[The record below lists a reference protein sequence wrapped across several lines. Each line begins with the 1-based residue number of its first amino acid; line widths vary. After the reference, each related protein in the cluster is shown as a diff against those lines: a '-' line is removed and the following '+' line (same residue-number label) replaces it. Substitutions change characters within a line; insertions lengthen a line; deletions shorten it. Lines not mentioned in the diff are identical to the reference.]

1 MKILTINIRMIV
13 RFIIKFYYTKN
24 DQAMICDFAFLYYSF
39 DHHYNESN
47 ETHTWV
53 KVKRYGA
60 SVSPTDLRF
69 DPTYIVVMH
78 WLRTMFD
85 GILPFVT
92 LLFLNGKIFI
102 GLKKVKHKIELHA
115 KANSNTK
122 DANGT
127 RHHDQRS
134 VRNGGLSLSYIELIH
149 YHKQFSL

>member
-1 MKILTINIRMIV
+1 MLLYNKYLWCLTCYIVCIVILAPKTNF
-13 RFIIKFYYTKN
+13 FIQRSP
-24 DQAMICDFAFLYYSF
+24 DLFLTLHLYHCSF
-39 DHHYNESN
+39 HHHYNASN
-47 ETHTWV
+47 ETHTWLEV
-53 KVKRYGA
+53 KQYGA
-60 SVSPTDLRF
+60 GVSPTDLRY

-122 DANGT
+122 DANGNRT
-127 RHHDQRS
+127 HDQQS
-134 VRNGGLSLSYIELIH
+134 ESNKGW
-149 YHKQFSL
+149 

>member
-1 MKILTINIRMIV
+1 MVFKLLHSKVVCNIVCIVVLEPKPNFFIQGNPDLFLTLR
-13 RFIIKFYYTKN
+13 
-24 DQAMICDFAFLYYSF
+24 LYHYSS
-39 DHHYNESN
+39 HHSYNESN
-47 ETHTWV
+47 ETHTWLEV
-53 KVKRYGA
+53 KHYEAGVI
-60 SVSPTDLRF
+60 PTDLRY

-122 DANGT
+122 DANGNRT
-127 RHHDQRS
+127 HDQQS
-134 VRNGGLSLSYIELIH
+134 ESNKGW
-149 YHKQFSL
+149 

>member
-1 MKILTINIRMIV
+1 MLFKLFHCMHCNSRIR
-13 RFIIKFYYTKN
+13 
-24 DQAMICDFAFLYYSF
+24 FAS
-39 DHHYNESN
+39 NASN
-47 ETHTWV
+47 ETHTWLEV
-53 KVKRYGA
+53 KQYGA
-60 SVSPTDLRF
+60 GVSPTDLRY

-122 DANGT
+122 DANGNRT
-127 RHHDQRS
+127 HDQQS
-134 VRNGGLSLSYIELIH
+134 ESNGGW
-149 YHKQFSL
+149 

>member
-1 MKILTINIRMIV
+1 MLLYNKYLWCLRCYIVCIVILVPKTNIYIQGSP
-13 RFIIKFYYTKN
+13 TL
-24 DQAMICDFAFLYYSF
+24 FLTLHLYHCSF
-39 DHHYNESN
+39 DHHYNASN
-47 ETHTWV
+47 ETHTWLEV
-53 KVKRYGA
+53 KQYGA
-60 SVSPTDLRF
+60 GVSPTDLRY

-122 DANGT
+122 DANGNRT
-127 RHHDQRS
+127 HDQQS
-134 VRNGGLSLSYIELIH
+134 ESNKGW
-149 YHKQFSL
+149 

>member
-1 MKILTINIRMIV
+1 MECNVLIFTCSWN
-13 RFIIKFYYTKN
+13 
-24 DQAMICDFAFLYYSF
+24 QQ
-39 DHHYNESN
+39 YNESN
-47 ETHTWV
+47 ETHTWPEV
-53 KVKRYGA
+53 YKHEAG
-60 SVSPTDLRF
+60 VSPTDLRF

-122 DANGT
+122 VANGT
-127 RHHDQRS
+127 AGEDES
-134 VRNGGLSLSYIELIH
+134 NVRNGGM
-149 YHKQFSL
+149 QWDFSPINRPLNIF

>member
-1 MKILTINIRMIV
+1 MLTIILLSCS
-13 RFIIKFYYTKN
+13 Y
-24 DQAMICDFAFLYYSF
+24 DQP
-39 DHHYNESN
+39 YNESN
-47 ETHTWV
+47 ETDTWLTV
-53 KVKRYGA
+53 YKHEAG
-60 SVSPTDLRF
+60 VSPTDLRF

-127 RHHDQRS
+127 RGADQNN
-134 VRNGGLSLSYIELIH
+134 VRNGGM
-149 YHKQFSL
+149 